1 MVAALNVPRNAK
13 LGFGLA
19 ALATVAILVLFVI
32 LPGTTRPT
40 VLYGALAFVLT
51 VSLGGLLTAVFTVVS
66 AVKLA
71 RSSP

>member
-19 ALATVAILVLFVI
+19 VLITATIVSVFV
-32 LPGTTRPT
+32 LPGTARPGY
-40 VLYGALAFVLT
+40 LYVALAFVLA
-51 VSLGGLLTAVFTVVS
+51 VSLGGLLTALFTVAS
-66 AVKLA
+66 AVRLA

>member
-19 ALATVAILVLFVI
+19 ALATAAILVLFVI

-51 VSLGGLLTAVFTVVS
+51 VSLGGLLTALFTVVS
-66 AVKLA
+66 AVMLA

>member
-19 ALATVAILVLFVI
+19 ALATTAILVLFVI